1 MTKLP
6 DLNVELREIPNLPFL
21 ELKKLYILLYNQE
34 PPKATTRKEFFIWR
48 VTYRLQELRFGGL
61 DAKTRELL
69 ENMND
74 SIMHEKT
81 FTIGTEI
88 IKKYKGETYRLRAV
102 YGGYEMDNEFYKYLS
117 AVAYKITGRR
127 ISGKEFW
134 GM

>member
-61 DAKTRELL
+61 DA
-69 ENMND
+69 N
-74 SIMHEKT
+74 
-81 FTIGTEI
+81 
-88 IKKYKGETYRLRAV
+88 
-102 YGGYEMDNEFYKYLS
+102 
-117 AVAYKITGRR
+117 
-127 ISGKEFW
+127 
-134 GM
+134 